1 MIEEA
6 YAFEKVMKRKQDI
19 ISLTESKETSIQ
31 KCENCGREFD
41 ISKPPYN
48 GRKHYYCS
56 DCWRYAANAEGL
68 KTENKRRMKN
78 EYF

>member
-19 ISLTESKETSIQ
+19 SLTESKETSIR
-31 KCENCGREFD
+31 KCSWCSKTFD

-48 GRKHYYCS
+48 GRKHNYCCG
-56 DCWRYAANAEGL
+56 CWKYAANAEGL
-68 KTENKRRMKN
+68 NR
-78 EYF
+78 